1 MMFVSTKD
9 LEKVLLY
16 GDWHPISEE
25 DNRPNESNPVALFA
39 CFFTSILWKTTTNI
53 HKLFINQSM
62 DFFL

>member
-9 LEKVLLY
+9 FEKVLLY

-39 CFFTSILWKTTTNI
+39 FFFHVHFMENNNKYPRTI
-53 HKLFINQSM
+53 H
-62 DFFL
+62 